1 MTHSCYGTFAS
12 SSRWNDRSRSATLL
26 SLDDDLHKLVCWK
39 NTPAL
44 RNKGVGGK
52 EEKKTWERRGVKTEE
67 GGRWEQTGRRSRK
80 DEDIMSD
87 GARRQ
92 ENKKQEVEWK
102 NEGSGRRETVLW
114 SDLCVTLASIKSK
127 DSFGRRSGVSLS
139 FLWVV
144 EIDGLSPGYRRHN
157 SASSPKGKSE
167 SHSRNPAQRLEWF
180 LSYSPWPHFWWF
192 PFMFCTFIT
201 PLNVFK
207 CKRVLQQTLTTSS
220 FSSERP
226 LLSLCS
232 CPQQPLWQEVNA
244 EQRQETGSSGGMKE
258 SLTSCGGEGNERK
271 PPHDIIWS
279 STELHSRPAAG
290 WVSV

>member
-1 MTHSCYGTFAS
+1 MGEKRSE
-12 SSRWNDRSRSATLL
+12 DRRGRTLGA
-26 SLDDDLHKLVCWK
+26 D
-39 NTPAL
+39 
-44 RNKGVGGK
+44 R
-52 EEKKTWERRGVKTEE
+52 EEKEKGRGHHEWRR
-67 GGRWEQTGRRSRK
+67 
-80 DEDIMSD
+80 
-87 GARRQ
+87 ARRQ

-144 EIDGLSPGYRRHN
+144 EIDGLSPGYSRHN

-167 SHSRNPAQRLEWF
+167 SHSPNPAQRLEWF
-180 LSYSPWPHFWWF
+180 LSYCPWPHFWWF

-220 FSSERP
+220 FSSKRP

>member
-1 MTHSCYGTFAS
+1 MGEKRSE
-12 SSRWNDRSRSATLL
+12 DRRGRTLGA
-26 SLDDDLHKLVCWK
+26 D
-39 NTPAL
+39 
-44 RNKGVGGK
+44 R
-52 EEKKTWERRGVKTEE
+52 EEKQKGRGHHEWRR
-67 GGRWEQTGRRSRK
+67 
-80 DEDIMSD
+80 
-87 GARRQ
+87 ARRQ

-180 LSYSPWPHFWWF
+180 LSYCPWPHFWWF

-201 PLNVFK
+201 LLNVFK
-207 CKRVLQQTLTTSS
+207 CKRVLQQTLTTRS
-220 FSSERP
+220 FSSEVLFSLSVPVPNSLSDRKWTQSRDRKQEAAGAWRRAWHPAAEKGTRENP
-226 LLSLCS
+226 LM
-232 CPQQPLWQEVNA
+232 
-244 EQRQETGSSGGMKE
+244 TSSGPAQSCTAGRLQAGSVFKK
-258 SLTSCGGEGNERK
+258 LTTNRQLPS
-271 PPHDIIWS
+271 PWLLLLWLPS
-279 STELHSRPAAG
+279 FT
-290 WVSV
+290 

>member
-1 MTHSCYGTFAS
+1 
-12 SSRWNDRSRSATLL
+12 
-26 SLDDDLHKLVCWK
+26 
-39 NTPAL
+39 
-44 RNKGVGGK
+44 
-52 EEKKTWERRGVKTEE
+52 
-67 GGRWEQTGRRSRK
+67 
-80 DEDIMSD
+80 MSD
-87 GARRQ
+87 GEQ
-92 ENKKQEVEWK
+92 EDKNKKIGGGE

-144 EIDGLSPGYRRHN
+144 EIDRLSPGYSRHN

-167 SHSRNPAQRLEWF
+167 SHSHNPAQRLEWF
-180 LSYSPWPHFWWF
+180 LSYCPWPHFWWF
-192 PFMFCTFIT
+192 PFKFCAFIT
-201 PLNVFK
+201 PLNILK
-207 CKRVLQQTLTTSS
+207 CKGVLQQTLTTRS

-226 LLSLCS
+226 LSLCS
-232 CPQQPLWQEVNA
+232 CSQQPLRQEVNA

-258 SLTSCGGEGNERK
+258 SLTSCGREGKQRK

-290 WVSV
+290 CSSVQQTDGYSPAPITVVTVAMAAKLHTVQFKILTDNRFNTGN